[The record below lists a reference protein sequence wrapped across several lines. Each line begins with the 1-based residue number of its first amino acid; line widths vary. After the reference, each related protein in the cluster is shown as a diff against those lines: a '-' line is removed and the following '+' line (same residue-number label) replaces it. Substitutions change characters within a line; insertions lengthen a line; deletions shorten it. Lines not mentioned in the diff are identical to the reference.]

1 MTVDQLKGLWRL
13 QIKPAVLFKYEQIA
27 ARTKR
32 ICNGELADFC
42 RGMARFVHSHDAV
55 ETNEARP
62 S

>member
-13 QIKPAVLFKYEQIA
+13 QITSAVLFKYEQIA
-27 ARTKR
+27 AGAKR
-32 ICNGELADFC
+32 ICNRELADFC

-55 ETNEARP
+55 ETYEARP